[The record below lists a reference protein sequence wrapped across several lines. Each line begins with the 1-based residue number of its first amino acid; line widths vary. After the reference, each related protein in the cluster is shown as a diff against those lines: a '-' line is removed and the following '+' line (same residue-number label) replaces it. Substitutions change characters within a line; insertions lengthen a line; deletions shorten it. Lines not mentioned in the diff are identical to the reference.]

1 MLSYV
6 NPIRCVAP
14 VAAPSLFYLLH
25 CKPYFRKIG
34 LPDRPM
40 SLVPMRK
47 SLLLF
52 ISLFFIAAMHVHA
65 VDIKSIGVPY
75 VQNYTKAMYQWGNQ
89 NWSVTRDEHGIMY
102 FGNAEGLLAFDG
114 KYWQQYH
121 MPNGL
126 IVRSVSADGK
136 GKIYTGAY
144 GEFGYWADDKKGFLK
159 YHSLCRL
166 VPTPFNPV
174 NEEIWKIYIDGD
186 RVIFQSFGAIYI
198 YAKGK
203 VSVIKAPSPYLF
215 MFKVGKHFFVEQ
227 VSAGLFEL
235 KNNRL
240 EFISGSNILG
250 PSGVLAILPLPQNK
264 YIIGTA
270 QNGLFIYDGL
280 TIKPWA
286 NQANDFLKTYQ
297 LNNGAAV
304 AGKYFAFGTI
314 LNGIVV
320 IDTAGNLIQH
330 INKSSGLQNNTVLSL
345 YTDNEQ
351 NLWAGLDNG
360 IDRIEINSPLYFY
373 FDKTGRFG
381 TVYSSIIFDNKIYLG
396 TNQGLFYSD
405 WNPDSNSKLFQSF
418 DFKLIPG
425 SQGQVWELSLQDG
438 RLLCGHN
445 DGTYQVNGNS
455 ITKISTVTGGWTTKR
470 LSADKLI
477 QGNYTGLVIFRK
489 DAAGNWLFDHKVEGF
504 GEPSR
509 YVEQDSKGQI
519 WVSHAY
525 KGIYKITLSAD
536 LKKVMTKVYYD
547 GKYGL
552 PGSYNVNVFDLDN
565 RVVFSSDSGF
575 YVYDDIT
582 DRFFKYTQLNK
593 LGTFA
598 TSSKIIKAIG
608 KKYWF
613 VNHGRVALA
622 DFSVPGKLIIDT
634 NRFSILNGQMV
645 QHYET
650 INRINNA
657 TYLIS
662 IDDGFVI
669 LNDEDA
675 LIPNKT
681 QIPQVL
687 IRQVEN
693 ITDKV
698 YTLSENGNGVE
709 GIELP
714 YAQNNIRISFS
725 LPYYRQAKIKYQYY
739 LDGYSKQWSDW
750 TPQSQK
756 EFTNLDQGTYHFG
769 VRAKINDQNVSAITT
784 LTFVILPPWYAGK
797 LAILFYGLLLILA
810 YYAIR
815 YYYRLK
821 LKRHQHHI
829 QQKLQHEKEEFL
841 KQEAIANQQQIINIK
856 NEQLQAELAGKS
868 RELANSAMNLVYK
881 NELLQKISEEILQLK
896 DGSGKKLADD
906 QLRRIQKV
914 IDEGMNDERDWNI
927 FETSFNEAH
936 ENFFKKLKSDHPDL
950 VPNDL
955 KLCAYLRMNMSSKE
969 MASLLNISLRG
980 VEIRRY
986 RLRKKLNL
994 EHDKNLT
1001 EFLIEL

>member
-1 MLSYV
+1 
-6 NPIRCVAP
+6 
-14 VAAPSLFYLLH
+14 
-25 CKPYFRKIG
+25 
-34 LPDRPM
+34 
-40 SLVPMRK
+40 MRK
-47 SLLLF
+47 SLLIIFLLF
-52 ISLFFIAAMHVHA
+52 CTPPLNARA
-65 VDIKSIGVPY
+65 VDIKSVGVPY
-75 VQNYTKAMYQWGNQ
+75 VQNYTKAMYQSGNQ
-89 NWSVTRDEHGIMY
+89 NWSITRDEHGIMY
-102 FGNAEGLLAFDG
+102 FGNAQGLLAFDG
-114 KYWQQYH
+114 KYWQQHH

-136 GKIYTGAY
+136 GKIYVGAY
-144 GEFGYWADDKKGFLK
+144 GEFGYWADDNKGVLK
-159 YHSLCRL
+159 YNSLINL
-166 VPTPFNPV
+166 VPAKYKPI
-174 NEEIWKIYIDGD
+174 NEEIWKIYVDGQ
-186 RVIFQSFGAIYI
+186 RIIFQSFGSIYI
-198 YAKGK
+198 YSKGK
-203 VSVIKAPSPYLF
+203 INVIKTPSPYLF
-215 MFKVGKHFFVEQ
+215 MFKAGNRFFIEQ
-227 VSAGLFEL
+227 VSVGLFEL
-235 KNNRL
+235 KDNKL
-240 EFISGSNILG
+240 VFVPGSNILG
-250 PSGVLAILPLPQNK
+250 PSGVLSMLPFQKNK
-264 YIIGTA
+264 FIIGTA
-270 QNGLFIYDGL
+270 QNGLFIYDGQ

-297 LNNGAAV
+297 LNNGALI
-304 AGKYFAFGTI
+304 AGKYVAYGTI
-314 LNGIVV
+314 LNGVVV

-330 INKSSGLQNNTVLSL
+330 INKASGLQNNTVLSL
-345 YTDNEQ
+345 YTDAEQ

-360 IDRIEINSPLYFY
+360 IDRIEVNSPLYFY

-405 WNPDSNSKLFQSF
+405 WIPESNNKLFQSF

-425 SQGQVWELSLQDG
+425 SQGQVWELTLQDG

-445 DGTYQVNGNS
+445 DGTYQVNGS
-455 ITKISTVTGGWTTKR
+455 TITKISMITGGWTTKKFG
-470 LSADKLI
+470 ADKLI
-477 QGNYTGLVIFRK
+477 QGNYTGLAFFRK
-489 DAAGNWLFDHKVEGF
+489 DVLSNWIFDHKVEGF

-525 KGIYKITLSAD
+525 KGIYKLTLSPD
-536 LKKVMTKVYYD
+536 LKKVTSKVYYD
-547 GKYGL
+547 SRYGL

-565 RVVFSSDSGF
+565 RVVFTSDSGF

-593 LGTFA
+593 KLGTFA

-613 VNHGRVALA
+613 INQGRVALA
-622 DFSVPGKLIIDT
+622 DFSVPGKLSIDT

-650 INRINNA
+650 INRINA
-657 TYLIS
+657 STYLIS
-662 IDDGFVI
+662 IDEGFVI

-675 LIPNKT
+675 LLSNKIS
-681 QIPQVL
+681 IPQVL

-698 YTLSENGNGVE
+698 YVISEDGSGLND
-709 GIELP
+709 IEIP
-714 YAQNNIRISFS
+714 YAQNNIRISYS
-725 LPYYRQAKIKYQYY
+725 LPYYKQAKIKFQYY
-739 LDGYSKQWSDW
+739 LEGYSRQWSDW
-750 TPQSQK
+750 TQQSQK
-756 EFTNLDQGTYHFG
+756 EFTNLDQGTYHFK
-769 VRAKINDQNVSAITT
+769 VRAKINDQNVSLITS
-784 LTFVILPPWYAGK
+784 LTFIILPPWYAGK
-797 LAILFYGLLLILA
+797 PAMLFYALLLVLF
-810 YYAIR
+810 YYLVR

-821 LKRHQHHI
+821 LKRHQLHI
-829 QQKLQHEKEEFL
+829 HEKLQREKEEFL
-841 KQEAIANQQQIINIK
+841 KQEAIANEQHIISIK
-856 NEQLQAELAGKS
+856 NEQLQADLAGKS

-881 NELLQKISEEILQLK
+881 NELLQKISEEILHLK
-896 DGSGKKLADD
+896 DSSGKKLADD

-927 FETSFNEAH
+927 FEKSFNEAH

-994 EHDKNLT
+994 EHDKNLV